1 MPQTGKKSFQQPYI
15 GLHSHLGTIL
25 ATCPAGCKTKLLWT
39 CPRLENRSLKPSS
52 PGGYIYAKITLKK
65 SFNPSA
71 RLSFSLIFR
80 AKMAEGFDFQIL
92 QQGSAQKGREAGV
105 RAAVPCRKTVIDEEL
120 AAPFGQALGL
130 AREVQG
136 LNFQSLRLNA
146 QKAALRRCISLRT
159 PGNSCGGGMA
169 KPTMKPRI
177 FEKPKSEIPD
187 ETEDFCCFRSFL
199 LHSLFVMPLIPVS
212 GNRG

>member
-1 MPQTGKKSFQQPYI
+1 MPLTGKKSFQQPNI

-39 CPRLENRSLKPSS
+39 WPRLENRSLKPSS

-92 QQGSAQKGREAGV
+92 QQGSALKGWGAGV

-136 LNFQSLRLNA
+136 LKFQSLRLNA
-146 QKAALRRCISLRT
+146 RKAALRRCISLRT
-159 PGNSCGGGMA
+159 AGNSRGGGMA

-199 LHSLFVMPLIPVS
+199 LHSLFVMPLIPVP

>member
-1 MPQTGKKSFQQPYI
+1 MPQTGKKSFQQPNI

-25 ATCPAGCKTKLLWT
+25 ATCPAGCQTQLLWT
-39 CPRLENRSLKPSS
+39 WPRLEKCSLKPSS

-71 RLSFSLIFR
+71 LLSFTLIFR
-80 AKMAEGFDFQIL
+80 VKVAEGFHFSIL
-92 QQGSAQKGREAGV
+92 QQGSALKGRGAGFG
-105 RAAVPCRKTVIDEEL
+105 ASVPCQKSVIDEAL

-146 QKAALRRCISLRT
+146 RKAALRRCISLRT
-159 PGNSCGGGMA
+159 AGNSRGGGMA

-199 LHSLFVMPLIPVS
+199 LHILFVMPLIPVS